1 MAKMTN
7 FAAWFWKS
15 AESKGAVWADT
26 NLKNLKNDENGSNEV
41 QSSIRSIFGSFGQ
54 HMCILD
60 YEIQNGRLGEPL
72 AEKKKGGGG
81 A

>member
-26 NLKNLKNDENGSNEV
+26 NLKNLKNDENRWNEV
-41 QSSIRSIFGSFGQ
+41 HYPIWPIFGSFGQ

-60 YEIQNGRLGEPL
+60 HESQNGRLGEPL
-72 AEKKKGGGG
+72 AEKKVLER
-81 A
+81 